1 MTSRALQRLWDWSC
15 SAPGALPLEQRRSY
29 EVIAQTFVLASLGH
43 LLFACVLIGLQTS
56 LLIVLNLACVATNTA
71 ALMLHRRLQLHWAMT
86 VKLTATLLLITS
98 SVWLIGPDAG
108 FEYYFFL
115 LLCEMLISDMAARYK
130 IVMSA
135 TVGSVALATLLM
147 APHSTPW
154 MLEAKEFREDIRLTN
169 LVMVF
174 LILSLILWRLHVIT
188 ERCEHH
194 FRRDATHDYLTTVLN
209 RRAIFHEASMLWQQG
224 RDFTLL
230 LLDADHF
237 KQVNDTHGHTAG
249 DEVLRHLA
257 YILRAALREDDRLG
271 RVGGEEFL
279 MIFPD
284 STRDEV
290 LSVASRIRRCLV
302 EQPCRMEALTLP
314 VTFSMGM
321 ATAQEATSL
330 QALIDMADRR
340 LYRAKSAGRD
350 QLVMSDLEIIGPAAV
365 L

>member
-1 MTSRALQRLWDWSC
+1 MTSRALQRLWEWLC

-43 LLFACVLIGLQTS
+43 LLFACVLIGLQIP

-71 ALMLHRRLQLHWAMT
+71 ALMFHRRLQLNRAMS
-86 VKLTATLLLITS
+86 VKLTATLLLITL
-98 SVWLIGPDAG
+98 SVWWIGPDAG

-130 IVMSA
+130 IAVSA
-135 TVGSVALATLLM
+135 VIGSVALATLLM
-147 APHSTPW
+147 APHFTPW
-154 MLEAKEFREDIRLTN
+154 MLEAAAFRKDIRLTN

-174 LILSLILWRLHVIT
+174 LILGLILWRLHAIT

-194 FRRDATHDYLTTVLN
+194 FRRDATYDYLTKVLN
-209 RRAIFHEASMLWQQG
+209 RRAIFHEAEMLWQQE

-257 YILRAALREDDRLG
+257 YIVRGALREDDRLG

-279 MIFPD
+279 IVFPD
-284 STRDEV
+284 STREEV
-290 LSVASRIRRCLV
+290 LSVASRIRRCLAD
-302 EQPCRMEALTLP
+302 QPCQLETLTLP

-321 ATAQEATSL
+321 AAAKEVTSL

>member
-15 SAPGALPLEQRRSY
+15 SAPGALPLEHRRSY
-29 EVIAQTFVLASLGH
+29 EVVAQTFVFASLGH
-43 LLFACVLIGLQTS
+43 LLFACVLIGFQLP
-56 LLIVLNLACVATNTA
+56 LLIVLNLACVATNAA

-86 VKLTATLLLITS
+86 VKLTATLLLITL

-130 IVMSA
+130 IAMSA
-135 TVGSVALATLLM
+135 TVGSVALVTLLM
-147 APHSTPW
+147 APHSAPW
-154 MLEAKEFREDIRLTN
+154 MLEAEALREDVRLTN
-169 LVMVF
+169 LVMAF
-174 LILSLILWRLHVIT
+174 LILGLILWRLHVIT

-209 RRAIFHEASMLWQQG
+209 RRAILHEADMLWHQQ
-224 RDFTLL
+224 RQFTLL

-237 KQVNDTHGHTAG
+237 KQVNDAHGHTAG

-257 YILRAALREDDRLG
+257 HIVRGTLREGDRLG

-279 MIFPD
+279 IVFPD
-284 STRDEV
+284 STREEV
-290 LSVASRIRRCLV
+290 LSVASRIRRCLAD
-302 EQPCRMEALTLP
+302 QPCRMEALTLS

-321 ATAQEATSL
+321 ATAQEVASL

-350 QLVMSDLEIIGPAAV
+350 QLVMSDLEIIGSAA